1 MPRQCVY
8 CGATSNLNTQM
19 TITLSDGQKH
29 TVDICDAHAEEAT
42 IKSARD
48 AFQDKKKQIDDLLA
62 KAKELG
68 IDITQTASG
77 LTVASQKPQEKQEKT
92 AAPTIPTINRSDED
106 VIPTSKLD
114 HSRGMMSVGGQT
126 DAGQVSSFSSHD
138 LNSLTDKLPEEARLG
153 LAKMT
158 VVEGRA
164 GQPLVIPKQRV
175 DGTGTT
181 NITVTKKETDQQ
193 LQARFKHMSALS
205 MQDGGPV
212 PNFARQGYQNTTT
225 KCTFCKDGYVR
236 TRNGNELCPKCGGS
250 SILPKY

>member
-1 MPRQCVY
+1 
-8 CGATSNLNTQM
+8 M

-29 TVDICDAHAEEAT
+29 TVDICDTHAEEAT

-48 AFQDKKKQIDDLLA
+48 AFQDKKKQIDDLLS
-62 KAKELG
+62 KARELG

-77 LTVASQKPQEKQEKT
+77 LSIASQKTQENVPTPPSQKT
-92 AAPTIPTINRSDED
+92 PSISRNDAD
-106 VIPTSKLD
+106 VVPTSKLD
-114 HSRGMMSVGGQT
+114 NTKGMMSVGGQT
-126 DAGQVSSFSSHD
+126 DVGQVSSFASHD

-205 MQDGGPV
+205 MQDGGQV
-212 PNFARQGYQNTTT
+212 PNFARQGYQNTTIR
-225 KCTFCKDGYVR
+225 CTFCKDGYVR
-236 TRNGNELCPKCGGS
+236 TKNGNELCPKCGGS